1 MRDAEVIETL
11 LRNMPYAGK
20 LGVSA
25 ALQPDGR
32 LICHMPFDD
41 NIIGNKQLPAL
52 HGGSLASF
60 LEITAILQLTRAQAE
75 VQVIETAAAGRA
87 AVPLPVN
94 VTVQYLR
101 SAAALPCFAEAQVL
115 KIGRRTST
123 VFCRAWQD
131 DESKPVTSMTG
142 VFIQPQS

>member
-1 MRDAEVIETL
+1 MDEARLIETV
-11 LRNMPYAGK
+11 LRSMPYAGK
-20 LGVSA
+20 LGVTAEVES
-25 ALQPDGR
+25 DGR
-32 LICHMPFDD
+32 LIGHMPFDE

-60 LEITAILQLTRAQAE
+60 LEIIAILQLARAQAV
-75 VQVIETAAAGRA
+75 VQGIETAEAGRA
-87 AVPLPVN
+87 AMPLPVN

-101 SAAALPCFAEAQVL
+101 SAAALSCRAEAQVL

-123 VFCRAWQD
+123 VFCRAWQE

-142 VFIQPQS
+142 VFIQPQG